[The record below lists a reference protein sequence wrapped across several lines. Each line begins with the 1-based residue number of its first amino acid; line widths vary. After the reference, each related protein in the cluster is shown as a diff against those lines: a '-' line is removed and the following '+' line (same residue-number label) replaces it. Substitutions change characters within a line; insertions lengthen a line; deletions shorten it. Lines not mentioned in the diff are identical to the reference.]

1 MIKLRTTTYPA
12 SRSNEITK
20 EYYYTVVEMQNNNT
34 TNLRVTK
41 VLRKNGNNEYYTYH
55 LITSM

>member
-1 MIKLRTTTYPA
+1 MRTTTYPA